1 VSDRIGETNRFYC
14 DAAPRYRWT
23 RTLTATQ
30 LTEGVAQYLKA
41 YAAVP
46 AGGPGAVRHVAI
58 QGRTKSG
65 RVANLEI
72 ETERGAYTVRGDD
85 VRFVMRPPGGEI
97 LSSTYFSVEP
107 GYSGEGTLEKVTF
120 RGQGYG
126 HGVGMCQWGAIGR
139 ARAGQTFRQ
148 ILATYYPG
156 TSVGPIQ

>member
-1 VSDRIGETNRFYC
+1 MPEPRGCGIRTGRGDLAVVDDRRGGPAACGIGNR
-14 DAAPRYRWT
+14 RGE
-23 RTLTATQ
+23 Q
-30 LTEGVAQYLKA
+30 L
-41 YAAVP
+41 
-46 AGGPGAVRHVAI
+46 GPGAVRHVAI

-65 RVANLEI
+65 RVSELEI
-72 ETERGAYTVRGDD
+72 ETERGAYAVRGDD
-85 VRFVMRPPGGEI
+85 IRFVIRQAGGEM

-107 GYSGEGTLEKVTF
+107 AYSSEGTLEKVTF

-139 ARAGQTFRQ
+139 ARAGHTFRQ